1 LTWKIWGNLTPKKK
15 KEKFDF
21 TLEKK
26 IPKISQFLC
35 QKWQNL
41 ARKRTTASNR
51 LKTTWLFLVFP
62 VASKVL
68 PGL

>member
-1 LTWKIWGNLTPKKK
+1 MENLGKLNPKKK

-26 IPKISQFLC
+26 IPIFFQFFC

-41 ARKRTTASNR
+41 ARERTTASNR
-51 LKTTWLFLVFP
+51 LKATWLFLVFP
-62 VASKVL
+62 VASGVL